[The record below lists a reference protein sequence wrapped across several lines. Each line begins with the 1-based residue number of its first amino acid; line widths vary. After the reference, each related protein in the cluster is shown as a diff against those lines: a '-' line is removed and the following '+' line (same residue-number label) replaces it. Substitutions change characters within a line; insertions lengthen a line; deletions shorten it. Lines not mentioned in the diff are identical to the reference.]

1 MNVAELNYATHERE
15 LLVVIHSLPT
25 WRHYSLGNH
34 FIVVTDHNSLKYLQ
48 TQPTLSRRQ
57 ARWSEFLSEFDFE
70 IVYRLGKG
78 NVAVDALSRLHVV
91 DCGTTSKGFSR
102 EDLLKGIE

>member
-1 MNVAELNYATHERE
+1 MNATELNYATHERE
-15 LLVVIHSLPT
+15 LLALIHSLCT
-25 WRHYSLGNH
+25 WRHYLLGNH

-70 IVYRLGKG
+70 IVYRPGKG
-78 NVAVDALSRLHVV
+78 NVVADALSRLHVV
-91 DCGTTSKGFSR
+91 DYGTTSK
-102 EDLLKGIE
+102 

>member
-1 MNVAELNYATHERE
+1 M
-15 LLVVIHSLPT
+15 
-25 WRHYSLGNH
+25 GNH

-78 NVAVDALSRLHVV
+78 NVVADALSRLHVV
-91 DCGTTSKGFSR
+91 DCGTTSKAFSW
-102 EDLLKGIE
+102 EGLFKGIEHANRKEKRNKKNFRGTG